1 MPILLFHN
9 RERFSSLSPT
19 QVLDSDSDLDLE
31 GEDDGSED
39 GSSDDDLEL
48 DLEAMGGIKPPNR
61 RSQSQFVDS
70 DNDF

>member
-1 MPILLFHN
+1 MSACKAFLLF
-9 RERFSSLSPT
+9 T
-19 QVLDSDSDLDLE
+19 QILDSDSDLDLE
-31 GEDDGSED
+31 GEDEGSD

-61 RSQSQFVDS
+61 RSQSQFIDS

>member
-1 MPILLFHN
+1 MSLCAKKYLTASEAFLLFV
-9 RERFSSLSPT
+9 

-31 GEDDGSED
+31 GEDEGSD

-61 RSQSQFVDS
+61 RSQSQFIDS